1 MVPLL
6 SEVEASAVC
15 GVSIQTLR
23 RWSVVPGFPRPNPDG
38 KYLQAQLRSWCIG
51 RGDDPICV
59 VRRRK
64 SRADKLKLLAKRRG
78 L

>member
-6 SEVEASAVC
+6 TEVEASAVC

-23 RWSVVPGFPRPNPDG
+23 RWSAGPGFPRPNVDG
-38 KYLQAQLRSWCIG
+38 LYLQTVLRAWCIG
-51 RGDDPICV
+51 RGGDPVFV

-64 SRADKLKLLAKRRG
+64 SRAEKLKLLARR
-78 L
+78 